1 MTTPTR
7 STSLAMLLSIAVL
20 SISLLGCDAIIDAA
34 AIDVPISVTFTG
46 EAANP
51 TIPSA
56 DASCSDLTSQQ
67 AFTDN
72 VARLRGGSIS
82 DVTLRITDLTNP
94 TFTSGTLSSQ
104 VFSRVTLTLSF
115 DPEYGDTRVYTL
127 GEFTDVSLADLM
139 SAPRS
144 LALHSDAA
152 AASAKMITQPK
163 FCVTVSYGAFASGPA
178 RADYIRAVVGMKL
191 NFEVRTV

>member
-1 MTTPTR
+1 
-7 STSLAMLLSIAVL
+7 MLMSIAVL

-34 AIDVPISVTFTG
+34 AIDVPISVTITG
-46 EAANP
+46 EATNP

-94 TFTSGTLSSQ
+94 TFTTGTLSSQ

>member
-1 MTTPTR
+1 MATTTR
-7 STSLAMLLSIAVL
+7 SASLAMLLSIAVL

-34 AIDVPISVTFTG
+34 AIDVPISVTITG
-46 EAANP
+46 EATNP

-56 DASCSDLTSQQ
+56 DASCSDLSSQQ
-67 AFTDN
+67 AFADN
-72 VARLRGGSIS
+72 VARIRGGSVS
-82 DVTLRITDLTNP
+82 DVTLHITDLVNP

-104 VFSRVTLTLSF
+104 VFSRVTLTLLF

-127 GEFTDVSLADLM
+127 GEFTDVSLADLR

-144 LALHSDAA
+144 LALHSDAGDA
-152 AASAKMITQPK
+152 CAKMSTQPK

-178 RADYIRAVVGMKL
+178 RADYIRAVIGMKL
-191 NFEVRTV
+191 KFEARTI